1 MPIRVFRGVNTH
13 PNRVNRA
20 YVADFKTKENTME
33 DQDVRRWALEK
44 AIEHS
49 PGGLTWATLINTA
62 ETFTAFIIDGTKPD
76 QPKAEDK

>member
-1 MPIRVFRGVNTH
+1 M
-13 PNRVNRA
+13 
-20 YVADFKTKENTME
+20 DE
-33 DQDVRRWALEK
+33 QDVRRWALEK

-76 QPKAEDK
+76 QPKAEGK